1 MAAAAAATVGARRGR
16 ARGQVLLVEAELQ
29 RKAAEN
35 QMKRQ
40 QNELAQSILE
50 KYDADHNGALS
61 REELQKMLKDYSKH
75 RYNSD
80 VQPTEEDLSFLFRL
94 FDKKGGK
101 GKGGKPDGSIDRGEL
116 MSLLR
121 AWGDFMKQKEVVQ
134 KLVHTFD
141 KDENNAID
149 VDELQEILEATHKG
163 SVKPEVTQ
171 WVMGQSDLNGNGT
184 LNDLELA
191 RALLSFELLCK
202 GEPHIRKDLS
212 EGVVVDPTLE
222 VPKKS
227 SRMCSIQ

>member
-16 ARGQVLLVEAELQ
+16 ARGQVILVEAELQ

-40 QNELAQSILE
+40 QNELAQNILE
-50 KYDADHNGALS
+50 KYDADHNGILS
-61 REELQKMLKDYSKH
+61 PAELKKMLTDYSKH
-75 RYNSD
+75 RFNAE
-80 VQPTEEDLSFLFRL
+80 VQPTEEDLVFLFRL
-94 FDKKGGK
+94 FDKRGGRD
-101 GKGGKPDGSIDRGEL
+101 GKSDGNIDRSEL

-134 KLVHTFD
+134 KLVKSFD

-149 VDELQEILEATHKG
+149 MDELQDLLEATHKG
-163 SVKPEVTQ
+163 PVKKEVTE
-171 WVMGQSDLNGNGT
+171 WVMREADLSGNGL

-191 RALLSFELLCK
+191 RALLAFELLCK

-212 EGVVVDPTLE
+212 EGVVVDQNLE
-222 VPKKS
+222 PPKKKTTI
-227 SRMCSIQ
+227 CAVQ